1 MLATRMPE
9 TNPHALRARR
19 PAVFIDKDGTLVED
33 VPYNVD
39 PALVRFAP
47 HALAGLALLARA
59 GFALVVVTN
68 QPGLALGRFSSDAF
82 EQLRRALVRRVFDE
96 AGVVLCGVHACPH
109 APHAS
114 GRPVC
119 ACRKPMP
126 GLLREAA
133 LEHELDLTRSW
144 MVGDILDDVEAGRRA
159 GCRSVLLDVGNET
172 LWEHGPLREPQH
184 CVGDLLEAAHRIV
197 ESSVLLPLPLPRGE
211 GGGQRGRPSPAM
223 RAPACKPG
231 PLDGLAA
238 CGSKA
243 PSRPQ
248 LSPQRG
254 EGAIPSSRTGEG
266 AMHSSRT
273 TEATA

>member
-1 MLATRMPE
+1 MRLSETRLLATRMPE
-9 TNPHALRARR
+9 TSPPALRARR
-19 PAVFIDKDGTLVED
+19 PAVFIDKDGTLVEN

-39 PALVRFAP
+39 PALLRFTP

-68 QPGLALGRFSSDAF
+68 QPGLATGRFSRAAF

-109 APHAS
+109 APDSS

-133 LEHELDLTRSW
+133 LEHGLDLTRSW

-172 LWEHGPLREPQH
+172 LWQRGPLREPQH
-184 CVGDLLEAAHRIV
+184 RVGDLFEAAQCIV
-197 ESSVLLPLPLPRGE
+197 
-211 GGGQRGRPSPAM
+211 
-223 RAPACKPG
+223 
-231 PLDGLAA
+231 
-238 CGSKA
+238 
-243 PSRPQ
+243 
-248 LSPQRG
+248 RG
-254 EGAIPSSRTGEG
+254 EGAMP
-266 AMHSSRT
+266 SSRT
-273 TEATA
+273 TEAAI